1 MLRPS
6 HPEEA
11 AMPVPPIPPGYGGV
25 TPYLVTQDVKHALAW
40 YAAAF
45 GAEETMRIPGPND
58 TVMHAE
64 LRIGDSLVMIGEQSA
79 EHGAY
84 APPHYGGTAVS
95 FLHYVEDVDAAFA
108 RAVAAGA
115 TAEQPVADQPHGDR
129 MGTLTDPFGH
139 RWHIA
144 THIEDVS
151 VEEIARRM
159 SGG

>member
-1 MLRPS
+1 
-6 HPEEA
+6 
-11 AMPVPPIPPGYGGV
+11 MPVPPIPPGYGRV
-25 TPYLVTQDVKHALAW
+25 TPYLVAQDVKRALAW
-40 YAAAF
+40 YAEAF
-45 GAEETMRIPGPND
+45 GAEETMRIPGAGD

-64 LRIGDSLVMIGEQSA
+64 FRIGDSAVMIGEQSA
-79 EHGAY
+79 DHGAF

-95 FLHYVEDVDAAFA
+95 FVQYVEDVDTVFA

-115 TAEQPVADQPHGDR
+115 KSERPVADQPYGDR

-151 VEEIARRM
+151 AEEMARRM
-159 SGG
+159 SDG